1 MELWQMDVVG
11 GFARADGTRAKALT
25 GVGDHSRFCVSARLM
40 VRESSRRVCVGL
52 VAALR
57 AYGCP
62 EQILTD
68 IQAGCRL
75 EGPRIVRPAV

>member
-1 MELWQMDVVG
+1 
-11 GFARADGTRAKALT
+11 
-25 GVGDHSRFCVSARLM
+25 